1 MTLEQLRIFVAVA
14 DRQHLTQAA
23 EALHLSPS
31 AVSSA
36 IKVLEERYAAV
47 LFHRVGRRIEL
58 TETGRLFLP
67 EARNALAAAAAAEMS
82 LSEAAGLQRGAL
94 RIEASQT
101 IAGYWVPTLL
111 VRFHTSHPGIDLALG
126 IGNTQTVARAVLEG
140 AADIGFIEG
149 EIDEPALAQRVV
161 AEDRLIVVTA
171 PDHPWAGRGALSGAV
186 IAAGH
191 WLLREPGSGTRSA
204 FLAALTAKGIDPAA
218 LDVVMTLPSNEAV
231 RTAVAA
237 GPLAG
242 VMSERVAGAAIAA
255 GRLVRIDFELPMRA
269 FRMLWHKERYRTHA
283 ARALEELAVATVEH

>member
-36 IKVLEERYAAV
+36 IKALEGRYAAT
-47 LFHRVGRRIEL
+47 LFHRVGRHIEL
-58 TETGRLFLP
+58 TETGRVFLP
-67 EARNALAAAAAAEMS
+67 EAKAALAAAAAAEMS
-82 LSEAAGLQRGAL
+82 LSEAAGLKRGSL
-94 RIEASQT
+94 RVQASQT
-101 IAGYWVPTLL
+101 IVGYWVPSLL
-111 VRFHTSHPGIDLALG
+111 VRFHDSHPGIILELG
-126 IGNTQTVARAVLEG
+126 IGNTQTVSQAVLEG
-140 AADIGFIEG
+140 AADVGFIEG
-149 EIDEPALAQRVV
+149 QIDEPALVQRVV
-161 AEDRLIVVTA
+161 AQDRLIVVTA
-171 PDHPWAGRGALSGAV
+171 PDHPWAGRGRLTADE
-186 IAAGH
+186 IAKGH

-204 FLAALTAKGIDPAA
+204 FLAALGERGIHPET

-237 GPLAG
+237 GRLAG

-255 GRLVRIDFELPMRA
+255 GRLVRIDFELPIRA

-283 ARALEELAVATVEH
+283 ARALEELALAKAEP

>member
-14 DRQHLTQAA
+14 ERQHLTQAA

-31 AVSSA
+31 AVSAA
-36 IKVLEERYAAV
+36 IKTLEERYATM

-58 TETGRLFLP
+58 TEAGRLFLP
-67 EARNALAAAAAAEMS
+67 EAKTALAAAAAAEMS
-82 LSEAAGLQRGAL
+82 LSEAAGLQRGSL
-94 RIEASQT
+94 RVQASQT

-111 VRFHTSHPGIDLALG
+111 VRFHASHPGIDLALG
-126 IGNTQTVARAVLEG
+126 IGNTQTVAQAVLEG
-140 AADIGFIEG
+140 TADVGFIEG

-171 PDHPWAGRGALSGAV
+171 PDHPWADGHRLSV
-186 IAAGH
+186 DEIARGH

-204 FLAALTAKGIDPAA
+204 FLAALTARGIDPAR
-218 LDVVMTLPSNEAV
+218 LDVAMTLPSNESV

-237 GPLAG
+237 GRFAG

-255 GRLVRIDFELPMRA
+255 GRLVPVDFELPMRG
-269 FRMLWHKERYRTHA
+269 FRMLWHKERYRTQA
-283 ARALEELAVATVEH
+283 ARALEALAVEAT